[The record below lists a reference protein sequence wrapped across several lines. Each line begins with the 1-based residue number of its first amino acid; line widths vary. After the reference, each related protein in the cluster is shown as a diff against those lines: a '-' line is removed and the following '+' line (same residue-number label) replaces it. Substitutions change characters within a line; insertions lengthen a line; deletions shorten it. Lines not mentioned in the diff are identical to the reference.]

1 MFGKRFSLAEI
12 DVVTIGLVLVLAL
25 LGVVAIASAAQYMP
39 GHYVLRQ
46 LAWIVVGLG
55 AMFLVMAVDYKI
67 LVTYALSLYA
77 GLLAVLAA
85 LLVFARFVAGT
96 KSWITLGGFRGQP
109 SELGKIILILVL
121 ARFFSEHR
129 AKTLATRETLLSL
142 GLAVP
147 PILLVAVQPD
157 LGTALTCFPIVVGAY
172 ILAGLRRRTVVIV
185 VVASLVLA
193 VGGWNFAL
201 KDYQKKRITTLF
213 NPGQDARGAGYQI
226 LQSKIA
232 IGSGGLAGK
241 GFKKGSQSQ
250 LRFLPARH
258 TDFILSVIGEEF
270 GFAGVFA
277 VLTLYFLLLARLFLA
292 VGLARDRAGVYI
304 VFLAAL
310 LLAFQF
316 FINVLMIIGLF
327 PVTGVP
333 LPFVSYGGSSLL
345 SSCLAVGLVLNVKM
359 RRFANV

>member
-1 MFGKRFSLAEI
+1 MFDKRFPSGL
-12 DVVTIGLVLVLAL
+12 DGLTIGLVLALAVLGA
-25 LGVVAIASAAQYMP
+25 VAIASAAQYMP

-46 LAWIVVGLG
+46 AAWILVGLA
-55 AMFLVMAVDYKI
+55 AMLLIMAVDYKI
-67 LVTYALSLYA
+67 LVTFSLSLYF
-77 GLLAVLAA
+77 GLLVVLAA
-85 LLVFARFVAGT
+85 LLVFARLVAGT
-96 KSWITLGGFRGQP
+96 KSWITMGGFRGQP

-129 AKTLATRETLLSL
+129 SKTLSTRETLLSL
-142 GLAVP
+142 GLAAP
-147 PILLVAVQPD
+147 PILLVAIQPD
-157 LGTALTCFPIVVGAY
+157 LGTALTFLPIVLGAF
-172 ILAGLRRRTVVIV
+172 ILAGLRRRTVAIF
-185 VVASLVLA
+185 LA
-193 VGGWNFAL
+193 AALALGIGGWNFAL
-201 KDYQKKRITTLF
+201 KDYQKKRLTTLF

-232 IGSGGLAGK
+232 IGSGGLTGK

-258 TDFILSVIGEEF
+258 TDFILSVVGEEF

-277 VLTLYFLLLARLFLA
+277 VLGLYFLLLARLFLA
-292 VGLARDRAGVYI
+292 VAHARDRAGVYI

-316 FINVLMIIGLF
+316 FVNVLMIIGLF

>member
-1 MFGKRFSLAEI
+1 MFGKRLPGDI
-12 DVVTIGLVLVLAL
+12 DVVTIGLVLILTLFGAI
-25 LGVVAIASAAQYMP
+25 AIASAAQFMP

-46 LAWIVVGLG
+46 VAWIVVGLA
-55 AMFLVMAVDYKI
+55 AMLLAMAVDYKI
-67 LVTYALSLYA
+67 LVTYALSLYV
-77 GLLAVLAA
+77 GLLAVLTA
-85 LLVFARFVAGT
+85 LLVFARLVAGT

-129 AKTLATRETLLSL
+129 SKTLSTRETLLSL
-142 GLAVP
+142 GLAGP
-147 PILLVAVQPD
+147 PILLIALQPD
-157 LGTALTCFPIVVGAY
+157 LGTALTCAPIVIGAF
-172 ILAGLRRRTVVIV
+172 ILAGLRRRAVVIFL
-185 VVASLVLA
+185 VASLAL
-193 VGGWNFAL
+193 GIGSWNFAL
-201 KDYQKKRITTLF
+201 KDYQKKRLTTLF
-213 NPGQDARGAGYQI
+213 NPGQDVRGAGYQI

-258 TDFILSVIGEEF
+258 TDFIFSVVGEEF

-277 VLTLYFLLLARLFLA
+277 VLAVYFLLFARLFLA
-292 VGLARDRAGVYI
+292 VAHARDRAGVYI

-316 FINVLMIIGLF
+316 FINILMIIGLF

-345 SSCLAVGLVLNVKM
+345 SSFIAVGLVLNVKM